1 MSDSSVAAGSFD
13 GAHSSAM
20 PLVPWAI
27 VSTGRPPDGAAPGG
41 TSAVPVTTI
50 GSPSSDSET
59 YMIRHAV
66 APPTSRSSTGW

>member
-1 MSDSSVAAGSFD
+1 MAAGCFD

-20 PLVPWAI
+20 PLVPCAS
-27 VSTGRPPDGAAPGG
+27 VSTGRPPVGASPGG

-59 YMIRHAV
+59 YMIRQAV
-66 APPTSRSSTGW
+66 APSPTSTPSTGW